1 MAETFQFD
9 LVSPEKLLMSDPVE
23 QVTVPGADGQFTV
36 LIGHAPF
43 LSILKP
49 GVLDITAAG
58 GSTQRIY
65 VRGGFADVNAGGLTV
80 LAEQAMPLE
89 EVNAEI
95 MAQQVTDAEE
105 DLVDAGEDA
114 DKRAVA
120 QKQLDDLKDIQR
132 WLVAPG

>member
-1 MAETFQFD
+1 MAESFQFD

-36 LIGHAPF
+36 LKGHAPF
-43 LSILKP
+43 LTTLKP
-49 GVLDITAAG
+49 GVLDITSED
-58 GSTQRIY
+58 GSSQRIY
-65 VRGGFADVNAGGLTV
+65 VRGGFADVNASGLTV
-80 LAEQAMPLE
+80 LAEQAMPME

-105 DLVDAGEDA
+105 DLADAGDDA

-120 QKQLDDLKDIQR
+120 QKRLDDLKDIQR
-132 WLVAPG
+132 WLKVE

>member
-36 LIGHAPF
+36 LKGHAPF
-43 LSILKP
+43 LTTLKP
-49 GVLDITAAG
+49 GVLDIIAED
-58 GSTQRIY
+58 GSSQRIY
-65 VRGGFADVNAGGLTV
+65 VRGGFADVNASGLTV
-80 LAEQAMPLE
+80 LAEQAMPME

-105 DLVDAGEDA
+105 DLVDAGDDA

-120 QKQLDDLKDIQR
+120 QKRLDDLKDIQR
-132 WLVAPG
+132 WLKVG

>member
-36 LIGHAPF
+36 LKGHAPF
-43 LSILKP
+43 LSTLKP
-49 GVLDITAAG
+49 GVLDIKVED
-58 GSTQRIY
+58 GSSQRIY
-65 VRGGFADVNAGGLTV
+65 VRGGFADVSASGLTV
-80 LAEQAMPLE
+80 LAEQAMPME

-105 DLVDAGEDA
+105 DLADAGDDA

-120 QKQLDDLKDIQR
+120 QKRLDDLKDIQR
-132 WLVAPG
+132 WLLPN

>member
-9 LVSPEKLLMSDPVE
+9 LVSPERLLMSDPVE

-36 LIGHAPF
+36 LKGHAPF
-43 LSILKP
+43 LSTLKP
-49 GVLDITAAG
+49 GVLDIREAEGA
-58 GSTQRIY
+58 SRRIY
-65 VRGGFADVNAGGLTV
+65 VRGGFADVNASGLTV

-105 DLVDAGEDA
+105 DLADAGEDA
-114 DKRAVA
+114 DKRAAA
-120 QKQLDDLKDIQR
+120 QKRLDDLKDIQR
-132 WLVAPG
+132 WLKVE

>member
-36 LIGHAPF
+36 LKGHAAF
-43 LSILKP
+43 LSTLKP
-49 GVLDITAAG
+49 GILDITAED
-58 GSTQRIY
+58 GSSQRIY
-65 VRGGFADVNAGGLTV
+65 VRGGFADVNTGSLTV
-80 LAEQAMPLE
+80 LAEQAMPME

-95 MAQQVTDAEE
+95 MAQQITDAQE
-105 DLVDAGEDA
+105 DLADAGDDA
-114 DKRAVA
+114 EKRAIA

-132 WLVAPG
+132 WLLTK

>member
-36 LIGHAPF
+36 LKGHAPF
-43 LSILKP
+43 LSTLKP
-49 GVLDITAAG
+49 GVLDITAED
-58 GSTQRIY
+58 GSSQRIY

-80 LAEQAMPLE
+80 LAEQAMPME

-95 MAQQVTDAEE
+95 MAQQVTDAQE
-105 DLVDAGEDA
+105 DLADAGDDA

-120 QKQLDDLKDIQR
+120 QKRLDDLKDIQR
-132 WLVAPG
+132 WLLPN

>member
-36 LIGHAPF
+36 LKDHAPF
-43 LSILKP
+43 LSTLKP

-65 VRGGFADVNAGGLTV
+65 VRGGFADVNASGLTV
-80 LAEQAMPLE
+80 LAEQAMPLK

-105 DLVDAGEDA
+105 DLADAGDDA
-114 DKRAVA
+114 EKRAVA

-132 WLVAPG
+132 WLLPG

>member
-36 LIGHAPF
+36 LKGHAPF
-43 LSILKP
+43 LSTLKP
-49 GVLDITAAG
+49 GILDIAAED
-58 GSTQRIY
+58 GSSQQIY
-65 VRGGFADVNAGGLTV
+65 VRGGFADVNTSGLTV
-80 LAEQAMPLE
+80 LAEQAMPME

-105 DLVDAGEDA
+105 DLADAGDEPE
-114 DKRAVA
+114 KRAVA
-120 QKQLDDLKDIQR
+120 QKRLDDLKDIQR
-132 WLVAPG
+132 WLKVG

>member
-1 MAETFQFD
+1 MANFQFD

-36 LIGHAPF
+36 LKGHAPF
-43 LSILKP
+43 LTTLKP
-49 GVLDITAAG
+49 GVLDIIAED
-58 GSTQRIY
+58 GSSQRIY
-65 VRGGFADVNAGGLTV
+65 VRGGFADVNASGLTV
-80 LAEQAMPLE
+80 LAEQAMPME

-105 DLVDAGEDA
+105 DLVDAGDDA

-120 QKQLDDLKDIQR
+120 QKRLDDLKDIQR
-132 WLVAPG
+132 WLKVG

>member
-36 LIGHAPF
+36 LKGHAPF
-43 LSILKP
+43 LTTLKP
-49 GVLDITAAG
+49 GVLDITVGDGA
-58 GSTQRIY
+58 SQRIY
-65 VRGGFADVNAGGLTV
+65 VRGGFADVNASGLTV
-80 LAEQAMPLE
+80 LAEQAMPME

-95 MAQQVTDAEE
+95 MAQQVTDAQE
-105 DLVDAGEDA
+105 DLADAGDDA

-132 WLVAPG
+132 WLKVD

>member
-36 LIGHAPF
+36 LKGHAPF
-43 LSILKP
+43 LSTLKP
-49 GVLDITAAG
+49 GILDITAED
-58 GSTQRIY
+58 GSSQQIY
-65 VRGGFADVNAGGLTV
+65 VRGGFADVNASGLTV
-80 LAEQAMPLE
+80 LAEQAMPME

-95 MAQQVTDAEE
+95 MAQQVTDAQE
-105 DLVDAGEDA
+105 DLADAGDDA

-120 QKQLDDLKDIQR
+120 QKRLDDLKDIQR
-132 WLVAPG
+132 WLKVG

>member
-9 LVSPEKLLMSDPVE
+9 LVSPERLLMSDPVE

-36 LIGHAPF
+36 LKGHAPF
-43 LSILKP
+43 LTTLKP
-49 GVLDITAAG
+49 GVLDIRSEEGA
-58 GSTQRIY
+58 SQRIY
-65 VRGGFADVNAGGLTV
+65 VRGGFADVNASGLTV
-80 LAEQAMPLE
+80 LAEQAMPME

-105 DLVDAGEDA
+105 DLEDAGEDA

-120 QKQLDDLKDIQR
+120 QKRLDDLKDIQR
-132 WLVAPG
+132 WLLPG

>member
-36 LIGHAPF
+36 LKGHAPF
-43 LSILKP
+43 LSTLKP
-49 GVLDITAAG
+49 GVLDITAAD
-58 GSTQRIY
+58 GSSQRIY
-65 VRGGFADVNAGGLTV
+65 VRGGFADVNASGLTV
-80 LAEQAMPLE
+80 LAEQAMPME

-105 DLVDAGEDA
+105 DLADAGDDA

-120 QKQLDDLKDIQR
+120 QKRLDDLKDIQR
-132 WLVAPG
+132 WLKVG

>member
-23 QVTVPGADGQFTV
+23 EVIVPGADGQFTV

-43 LSILKP
+43 LTTLKP
-49 GVLDITAAG
+49 GVLDIRNADGT
-58 GSTQRIY
+58 SQRIY
-65 VRGGFADVNAGGLTV
+65 VNGGFADVNAGGLTV

-95 MAQQVTDAEE
+95 MALQITDAEE
-105 DLVDAGEDA
+105 DLADAGDDDE
-114 DKRAVA
+114 KRAVA

-132 WLVAPG
+132 WLLPG

>member
-23 QVTVPGADGQFTV
+23 EVIVPGADGQFTV

-43 LSILKP
+43 LTTLKP
-49 GVLDITAAG
+49 GVLDIRNADGT
-58 GSTQRIY
+58 SQRIY
-65 VRGGFADVNAGGLTV
+65 VNGGFADVNAGGLTV

-95 MAQQVTDAEE
+95 MALQITDAEE
-105 DLVDAGEDA
+105 DLADAGDDA
-114 DKRAVA
+114 EKRAGA

-132 WLVAPG
+132 WLLPG

>member
-36 LIGHAPF
+36 LKGHAPF
-43 LSILKP
+43 LSTLKP
-49 GVLDITAAG
+49 GVLDIKVAD
-58 GSTQRIY
+58 GSSQRIY
-65 VRGGFADVNAGGLTV
+65 VRGGFADVNASGLTV
-80 LAEQAMPLE
+80 LAEQAMPME

-105 DLVDAGEDA
+105 DLADAGDDA

-120 QKQLDDLKDIQR
+120 QKQLDNLKDIQR
-132 WLVAPG
+132 WLLPG

>member
-23 QVTVPGADGQFTV
+23 EVIVPGADGQFTV

-43 LSILKP
+43 LTTLKP
-49 GVLDITAAG
+49 GVLDIRNADGT
-58 GSTQRIY
+58 SQRIY
-65 VRGGFADVNAGGLTV
+65 VNGGFADVNAGGLTV

-95 MAQQVTDAEE
+95 MALQITDAEE
-105 DLVDAGEDA
+105 DLADAGDDA
-114 DKRAVA
+114 EKRAVA

-132 WLVAPG
+132 WLLPG